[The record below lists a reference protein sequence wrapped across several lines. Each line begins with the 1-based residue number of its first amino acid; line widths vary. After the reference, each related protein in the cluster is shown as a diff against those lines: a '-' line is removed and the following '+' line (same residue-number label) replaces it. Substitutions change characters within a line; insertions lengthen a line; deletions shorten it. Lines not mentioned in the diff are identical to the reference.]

1 MMTNNNQKAI
11 AILIAFVAGLV
22 FLTASN
28 KAAETPRANNMV
40 TIENKSSRVM
50 YVAFFKDSSLRK
62 IDGAIHTVESNSN
75 LVLPNSA
82 KKSTSRIVAVA
93 ADHADLTKGK
103 DSKAFKVTIKS
114 QNSVVLINTPCCGP
128 TQQPVVTVR

>member
-1 MMTNNNQKAI
+1 MMTNNQKAL
-11 AILIAFVAGLV
+11 AVLVAFVAGLV
-22 FLTASN
+22 FFAASN
-28 KAAETPRANNMV
+28 RAAVAPRANNMV

-50 YVAFFKDSSLRK
+50 YVAFFKDSNLRK
-62 IDGAIHTVESNSN
+62 LDGAIHTVESNSQ
-75 LVLPNSA
+75 LALPNSA

-103 DSKAFKVTIKS
+103 DSKAFKATIKS
-114 QNSVVLINTPCCGP
+114 QNSVVLISTPCCGP

>member
-1 MMTNNNQKAI
+1 MMTNNQKAL
-11 AILIAFVAGLV
+11 AALVAFVAGLV

-28 KAAETPRANNMV
+28 RAVATPRGSTMV
-40 TIENKSSRVM
+40 TVENKSSRVM
-50 YVAFFKDSSLRK
+50 YVAFFKDENLRK
-62 IDGAIHTVESNSN
+62 MDGTIHAVESNTQ

-93 ADHADLTKGK
+93 ADRGCLTQGRH
-103 DSKAFKVTIKS
+103 SKAFRATIKS
-114 QNSVVLINTPCCGP
+114 HHTVVLINTPCCGP